1 MEHVRIAI
9 LDPNDSVQ
17 GFMDNAI
24 PEATNYYYNDEL
36 HEYLQGAASTFSFSL
51 FSDTDVSRLI
61 VDGNKLSFRY
71 KEKDYYFNIMHVER
85 NETTVVAE
93 AYSLSF
99 ELLNERVE
107 SYSAQSAMSFEEYL
121 AAIDPE
127 GTLVL
132 GLNEVSD
139 KRITYEWTGEST
151 VLARLFSLANV
162 FSAEIEFS
170 TELNDDYSLKQI
182 KINAYR
188 EHSGNYQGIG
198 ENRMGTTL
206 HYGEDISGI
215 TKKSDVTVQDDK
227 ASSIVLPATADISDI
242 VGALNAVGATPRD
255 VISILQA
262 IKAAGALHADL
273 EII

>member
-162 FSAEIEFS
+162 FLAEIEFS

-188 EHSGNYQGIG
+188 EHSDNHQGIG

-215 TKKSDVTVQDDK
+215 TKKSDATDLYTCIALTGNNGLSLSSLDRTEYDDRGNVEYRC
-227 ASSIVLPATADISDI
+227 ASGDSFIS
-242 VGALNAVGATPRD
+242 
-255 VISILQA
+255 
-262 IKAAGALHADL
+262 
-273 EII
+273 